1 MSIVPPTRKN
11 SAAKITTVMMSG
23 ASQVFRA
30 PMIRSTRVTQGLALW
45 WREVRMTYQLR
56 SLLV

>member
-11 SAAKITTVMMSG
+11 STAKITTVMMSG
-23 ASQVFRA
+23 ASHVFRA
-30 PMIRSTRVTQGLALW
+30 PMIRSTRDTLGLALW
-45 WREVRMTYQLR
+45 WRELRMTYQLR